1 MDLQNLKEH
10 HEELLSFM
18 ENNGY
23 SSTYIR
29 RFREEINRI
38 LAKAD
43 SHDWQSYRDVY
54 LDYLKAPHSKD
65 YLRNKRTIIGALEQF
80 DDFDRMPDGR
90 SRHTL
95 FERGAYHL
103 LCSEFRELI
112 DFYRIYEKKRGKKES
127 TMCCIVWKEIRVKS
141 RISRN
146 IYLQHYSMLLQ
157 RSVGITGQR

>member
-80 DDFDRMPDGR
+80 DDFGRMPDGR

-95 FERGAYHL
+95 FERGSYHL

-112 DFYRIYEKKRGKKES
+112 DFYRIYEKNGERRNRPYGVKHSIQHLFYIRCSNGVPS
-127 TMCCIVWKEIRVKS
+127 VWM
-141 RISRN
+141 
-146 IYLQHYSMLLQ
+146 Q
-157 RSVGITGQR
+157 

>member
-43 SHDWQSYRDVY
+43 SDEWLRI
-54 LDYLKAPHSKD
+54 LKNICETKELSSGSWSSLMTSAACLMAEADIPC
-65 YLRNKRTIIGALEQF
+65 LRGDPIICF
-80 DDFDRMPDGR
+80 VPN
-90 SRHTL
+90 
-95 FERGAYHL
+95 
-103 LCSEFRELI
+103 SE
-112 DFYRIYEKKRGKKES
+112 
-127 TMCCIVWKEIRVKS
+127 
-141 RISRN
+141 N
-146 IYLQHYSMLLQ
+146 
-157 RSVGITGQR
+157 